1 MSIRPLAVVAALI
14 LIGTVSFGQESR
26 PTAATDPYT
35 LDSCPVS
42 GKRLGSMGDPVV
54 KVISGREVRFC
65 CAGCVST
72 FEKDSAK
79 QFKKLD
85 AKLAAEQRRYY
96 PSSKC
101 LISNEKIAPG
111 EAIEVFVGNRLVR
124 LCCGGCEAKLT
135 AKPKKYLARIDKAAR
150 KAQRRAYPLKTCL
163 VSGGKLGSMGKPHEL
178 FLGGRL
184 IKLCCKGCVGKL
196 HKNPAKFLAKLD
208 AAWAKKGFPGV
219 VKAAKH
225 GDQKGHGKQGDQKG
239 HGKDGDHG
247 KHDDQKGHDKHK
259 KAEKGH
265 DHGH

>member
-1 MSIRPLAVVAALI
+1 MSIRPLAVVAALL

-26 PTAATDPYT
+26 PTVATDPYT
-35 LDSCPVS
+35 LGSCPVS
-42 GKRLGSMGDPVV
+42 GKKLGSMGDPVV

-124 LCCGGCEAKLT
+124 LCCGDCEAKLT

-219 VKAAKH
+219 VKAAKKS
-225 GDQKGHGKQGDQKG
+225 GKHGK
-239 HGKDGDHG
+239 HGDHG
-247 KHDDQKGHDKHK
+247 EHGDQKGHDKHK
-259 KAEKGH
+259 KNAEKGH
-265 DHGH
+265 DHGGHKH

>member
-1 MSIRPLAVVAALI
+1 MSIRPLAVAALL
-14 LIGTVSFGQESR
+14 LIGTVSFGQEPR

-42 GKRLGSMGDPVV
+42 GKKLGSMGDPVV

-72 FEKDSAK
+72 FKKDSVK
-79 QFKKLD
+79 QFKKLNT
-85 AKLAAEQRRYY
+85 KLAAEQRRYY

-101 LISNEKIAPG
+101 LISNEEIDPG

-184 IKLCCKGCVGKL
+184 IKLCCKGCLGKL

-208 AAWAKKGFPGV
+208 GAWAKKGFPGV
-219 VKAAKH
+219 VKAAKKSGEH
-225 GDQKGHGKQGDQKG
+225 SDQKGHGK
-239 HGKDGDHG
+239 HG
-247 KHDDQKGHDKHK
+247 DQKGHDKHK
-259 KAEKGH
+259 NAEKGH
-265 DHGH
+265 DHGGHKH